1 MGNIK
6 GRPWNLRVLGSSFLD
21 PSSEA
26 VTIEM
31 ISSGKS
37 KGETAASV
45 FLFLFEGTRNW
56 KEGSRPA
63 KHGCQRPRFF

>member
-6 GRPWNLRVLGSSFLD
+6 GRQWNLRVLGSSFLD

-45 FLFLFEGTRNW
+45 LFFFEGTQKW

-63 KHGCQRPRFF
+63 KHGCQRPRSF